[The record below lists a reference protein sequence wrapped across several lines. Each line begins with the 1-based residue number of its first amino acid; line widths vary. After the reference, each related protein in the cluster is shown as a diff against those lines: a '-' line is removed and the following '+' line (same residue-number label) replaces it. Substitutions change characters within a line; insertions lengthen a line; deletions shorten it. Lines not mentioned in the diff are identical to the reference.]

1 MDNLKAEMQRNG
13 LTVKDIMST
22 IDVQRKLP
30 ETKSMEKL
38 ILHTRKLK
46 KFGTCFSR
54 G

>member
-22 IDVQRKLP
+22 IDAQRKP
-30 ETKSMEKL
+30 PGTRSTGRR
-38 ILHTRKLK
+38 ILHIRKLK
-46 KFGTCFSR
+46 RFGTSFSQ